1 MLNLFLSVFKRLHAK
16 NVAGYSPLDCS
27 GQALPSKNPGIC
39 LACCFTV
46 LDHTVQ
52 DLVSWSV
59 LQIGIAFISVVLLAL
74 IPSVLPN
81 IRINL
86 RAVLRN
92 DAFAIVKTLCSVI
105 FFLYGDFMK
114 KYGDW
119 FLCLSSVSFYLYLL
133 SNLEPGAQIENVE
146 EAHEQEVQ
154 VEIPE
159 AEPVDIH
166 VQLVMVQI
174 DGDGVAEDNQPNHG
188 GAEDN
193 QGAEPGTERNESKWC
208 YILTLFM
215 YPKEARID
223 KLKSLSRIDCV
234 GLSFSSLSSAS
245 LHRPKT
251 KKKIDSMASEL
262 AEKAKEAFLEDD
274 FDVAVDLY
282 SRAID
287 LDPNCAAFFADRAQA
302 NIKILNFTEAVAD
315 ANKAIE
321 LEPTLSKAYLRKGT
335 ACMKLEEYSTAK
347 AALQKGAS
355 VAPNESKFNKLI
367 DECNLHIAE
376 EEKDLAQ
383 QMLPT
388 LPSSSTTP
396 PLATA
401 APAKPMFRHEFY
413 QKPEEVVVTVFAKG
427 IPKQNVNVEFGDQ
440 ILSVVIDVAGEEAY
454 HFQPRLFGKIIP
466 DKCRYEVL
474 STKVEIRLAKA
485 EIITWASLEY
495 VKGQAL
501 LPKPNVASEEEK
513 DLAQQMLPT
522 LPSSSTT
529 PPLATAAPAKPMFR
543 HEFYQKPEEVV
554 VTVFAKGIPKQN
566 VNVEFGDQILSV
578 VIDVAGEEAYHFQPR
593 LFGKIIPDKCRYEVL
608 STKVE
613 IRLAKAEIITW
624 ASLEYVKGQALLPKP
639 NVASAVSQRP
649 VYPSSKPAKDWDK
662 LEAEVKKQ
670 EKDEKL
676 DGDAAMNKF
685 FSDIYQSADEDMRR
699 AMNKS
704 FAESNGTVLSTNW
717 KEVGTKKVES
727 TPPDGM
733 ELKKW
738 EY

>member
-1 MLNLFLSVFKRLHAK
+1 MMR
-16 NVAGYSPLDCS
+16 
-27 GQALPSKNPGIC
+27 
-39 LACCFTV
+39 
-46 LDHTVQ
+46 
-52 DLVSWSV
+52 
-59 LQIGIAFISVVLLAL
+59 
-74 IPSVLPN
+74 
-81 IRINL
+81 
-86 RAVLRN
+86 
-92 DAFAIVKTLCSVI
+92 
-105 FFLYGDFMK
+105 
-114 KYGDW
+114 
-119 FLCLSSVSFYLYLL
+119 
-133 SNLEPGAQIENVE
+133 AQIENVE

-174 DGDGVAEDNQPNHG
+174 YGDGVAEDNQPNHG

-215 YPKEARID
+215 TEN
-223 KLKSLSRIDCV
+223 
-234 GLSFSSLSSAS
+234 
-245 LHRPKT
+245 

-355 VAPNESKFNKLI
+355 IAPIESK
-367 DECNLHIAE
+367 
-376 EEKDLAQ
+376 
-383 QMLPT
+383 
-388 LPSSSTTP
+388 
-396 PLATA
+396 
-401 APAKPMFRHEFY
+401 
-413 QKPEEVVVTVFAKG
+413 
-427 IPKQNVNVEFGDQ
+427 
-440 ILSVVIDVAGEEAY
+440 
-454 HFQPRLFGKIIP
+454 
-466 DKCRYEVL
+466 
-474 STKVEIRLAKA
+474 
-485 EIITWASLEY
+485 
-495 VKGQAL
+495 
-501 LPKPNVASEEEK
+501 
-513 DLAQQMLPT
+513 
-522 LPSSSTT
+522 
-529 PPLATAAPAKPMFR
+529 